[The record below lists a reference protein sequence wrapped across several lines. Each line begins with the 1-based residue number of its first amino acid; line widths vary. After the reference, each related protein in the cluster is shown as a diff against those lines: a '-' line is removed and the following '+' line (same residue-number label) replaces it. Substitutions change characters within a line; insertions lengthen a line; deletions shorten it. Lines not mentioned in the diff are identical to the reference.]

1 MTFWD
6 WINRIGPGW
15 PTQRGWYALALCAQ
29 TSAILWLVAEY
40 PELSTNE
47 FFKVIANAIVVTGWV
62 GFAVAG
68 RDNRADLERL
78 GQAQSIAKGLVD
90 QMRAPPSSSTVKP
103 ASPATGEK
111 P

>member
-6 WINRIGPGW
+6 WLSRIGPGW
-15 PTQRGWYALALCAQ
+15 PTQRGWYALALFVQ
-29 TSAILWLVAEY
+29 TCVILGMVAAF
-40 PELSTNE
+40 PALSENE
-47 FFKVIANAIVVTGWV
+47 FFKSLSTAIVVTGWV

-90 QMRAPPSSSTVKP
+90 QMRGSAP
-103 ASPATGEK
+103 ASATNPANPTDGEK
-111 P
+111 R

>member
-6 WINRIGPGW
+6 WLSRIGPGW
-15 PTQRGWYALALCAQ
+15 PTQRGWYALALFVQ
-29 TSAILWLVAEY
+29 TCVILGMIAALPA
-40 PELSTNE
+40 LSEDE
-47 FFKVIANAIVVTGWV
+47 FFKSIATAIVVTGWV

-90 QMRAPPSSSTVKP
+90 QMRGSAP
-103 ASPATGEK
+103 ASATNPANPTDGEK
-111 P
+111 R

>member
-6 WINRIGPGW
+6 WLSRIGPGW
-15 PTQRGWYALALCAQ
+15 PTQRGWYALALFVQ
-29 TSAILWLVAEY
+29 TCVILGMIAAF
-40 PELSTNE
+40 PALSEDE
-47 FFKVIANAIVVTGWV
+47 FFKSIATAIVVTGWV

-90 QMRAPPSSSTVKP
+90 QMRDTAPRTGQSAAPPK
-103 ASPATGEK
+103 GEN